1 MLGLLC
7 TLGMWILGFP
17 YAVMTGVIVGVT
29 ALVPI
34 AGSYIGGAVGF
45 LLILTVSP
53 WKALLFEGY
62 LILLQQLEGN
72 LIYPRVV
79 GNSMRLPGIWVFAA
93 VMVGGVLYGI
103 LGMMLA
109 VPITAAIYQVLREDI
124 RPDADAAAD
133 AEKTE

>member
-1 MLGLLC
+1 M
-7 TLGMWILGFP
+7 
-17 YAVMTGVIVGVT
+17 
-29 ALVPI
+29 
-34 AGSYIGGAVGF
+34 
-45 LLILTVSP
+45 ILTVSP
-53 WKALLFEGY
+53 WKALLFVGY

-79 GNSMRLPGIWVFAA
+79 GNSMHLPGIWVFAA

-109 VPITAAIYQVLREDI
+109 VPITAAIYQVLREEI
-124 RPDADAAAD
+124 RPDAGAAAD